1 MKNKRG
7 SKVFG
12 VMEGVYSRTWLI
24 WKRGGSRKCKGDC
37 GEVQRKDECWS
48 KKARET
54 RYSKR
59 KRL

>member
-12 VMEGVYSRTWLI
+12 VMEGVYSGTWLI
-24 WKRGGSRKCKGDC
+24 GKEEGSRKCKGDC
-37 GEVQRKDECWS
+37 GGVQRKNECWS
-48 KKARET
+48 KKTRKT